1 MKRIDKIYHQL
12 MHNFR
17 NVTLD
22 QLLQVQGHSA
32 KEIAEQLQMERSN
45 VSFELNNLV
54 RAQKAVKIKTF
65 PVRYVPV
72 EIVER
77 IFNMEW
83 NKEKMEVEDLH
94 QLQGNHKRIRR
105 KISTNPLELM
115 IGAKGSLKK
124 AISQAKAAVFYPPH
138 GLHML
143 LLGPTGSGK
152 SLFANRIYQFA
163 IYSDI
168 LKPGAPFITFN
179 CADYYNNPQ
188 LLLSQLFGHKK
199 GTFTGADEDKV
210 GLVEQ
215 ADGGILFMDEIHRLP
230 PEGQEMLFYFI
241 DNGTYN
247 RLGETEHRR
256 TSKVLFICATT
267 ENPSSVLLKTFLRRI
282 PMTIHIP
289 SLEERSLKERIELTT
304 FLLGKE
310 AERIKKNLN
319 VHIDVYNALIHSAKF
334 GNVGQLKSNVQL
346 VCAHG
351 FLNHL
356 DKDDVVELTVRD
368 LPDEIKQDWISSSKN
383 IERSKMISEYVN
395 ITTIISPIV
404 EDETTKLDD
413 DLSFNLYHLIEEKVK
428 NLNKEGLS
436 KKEINQYILTDI
448 HLHVRSFFKQRT
460 FQNHHLLKFVDDKV
474 IQITKE
480 LKEVAEHELNCRF
493 GRKFIYF
500 LSMHIDAFLKRGKQI
515 DVLNEQ
521 ETDEIRDTHVK
532 EYQVALIFK
541 DKIQEYFRVIVPE
554 IEVIYLTML
563 IQSIKSLEENK
574 RLGIVVAAHG
584 NSMASSMVEVAIELL
599 GSTPIAAV
607 DMPLTVSPSEI
618 IESLAAKIK
627 QMDEGEGVLMLVDM
641 GSLAMLESKL
651 EEKTGVNIKTI
662 SNVTTSMVLDAVRKV
677 NYLNLNLHAIY
688 DSVTKD
694 FIELWDRQPASA
706 GKKKALVSICTT
718 GSGTAKKLEEILT
731 TIVNKASD
739 EPISIL
745 TVSSMKL
752 ANRIK
757 EIEKEYEILATVGTK
772 DPKINAP
779 HVSLEVLIG
788 GEGEKVIQQAIT
800 KGGIPMSDGFTGTN
814 IIVRELCEDSLKKY
828 LVFLNPYHMIDML
841 LEWLQTIQDELGIIL
856 NNTVMIKVIMH
867 TAFAFE
873 REVKQN
879 PIAFSE
885 EEEINGQL
893 EKVYHI
899 TERTLHPYEQ
909 KLGLK
914 ISDDE
919 KLFIAAIFA
928 EELQGQLF

>member
-1 MKRIDKIYHQL
+1 
-12 MHNFR
+12 
-17 NVTLD
+17 
-22 QLLQVQGHSA
+22 
-32 KEIAEQLQMERSN
+32 
-45 VSFELNNLV
+45 
-54 RAQKAVKIKTF
+54 
-65 PVRYVPV
+65 
-72 EIVER
+72 
-77 IFNMEW
+77 
-83 NKEKMEVEDLH
+83 
-94 QLQGNHKRIRR
+94 
-105 KISTNPLELM
+105 
-115 IGAKGSLKK
+115 
-124 AISQAKAAVFYPPH
+124 
-138 GLHML
+138 
-143 LLGPTGSGK
+143 
-152 SLFANRIYQFA
+152 
-163 IYSDI
+163 
-168 LKPGAPFITFN
+168 
-179 CADYYNNPQ
+179 
-188 LLLSQLFGHKK
+188 
-199 GTFTGADEDKV
+199 
-210 GLVEQ
+210 
-215 ADGGILFMDEIHRLP
+215 
-230 PEGQEMLFYFI
+230 
-241 DNGTYN
+241 
-247 RLGETEHRR
+247 
-256 TSKVLFICATT
+256 
-267 ENPSSVLLKTFLRRI
+267 
-282 PMTIHIP
+282 MTIHIP

-574 RLGIVVAAHG
+574 RVGIVVAAHG

-694 FIELWDRQPASA
+694 FIELWDRQPASMRQKEGVGLYLYDRERN
-706 GKKKALVSICTT
+706 GKKT
-718 GSGTAKKLEEILT
+718 GRNLD
-731 TIVNKASD
+731 N
-739 EPISIL
+739 
-745 TVSSMKL
+745 
-752 ANRIK
+752 NR
-757 EIEKEYEILATVGTK
+757 
-772 DPKINAP
+772 
-779 HVSLEVLIG
+779 
-788 GEGEKVIQQAIT
+788 
-800 KGGIPMSDGFTGTN
+800 
-814 IIVRELCEDSLKKY
+814 
-828 LVFLNPYHMIDML
+828 
-841 LEWLQTIQDELGIIL
+841 
-856 NNTVMIKVIMH
+856 
-867 TAFAFE
+867 
-873 REVKQN
+873 
-879 PIAFSE
+879 
-885 EEEINGQL
+885 
-893 EKVYHI
+893 
-899 TERTLHPYEQ
+899 
-909 KLGLK
+909 
-914 ISDDE
+914 
-919 KLFIAAIFA
+919 
-928 EELQGQLF
+928 